1 MGDRLGIPGAVSF
14 YPEIEN
20 KNKFVKTTNLFFLLF
35 ALRFVLIFVLF
46 VLLFV
51 LTHSQYKGK
60 KEGGKEE
67 RSE

>member
-35 ALRFVLIFVLF
+35 ALLFVRIFVLF
-46 VLLFV
+46 VLLF
-51 LTHSQYKGK
+51 
-60 KEGGKEE
+60 EGRNK
-67 RSE
+67 